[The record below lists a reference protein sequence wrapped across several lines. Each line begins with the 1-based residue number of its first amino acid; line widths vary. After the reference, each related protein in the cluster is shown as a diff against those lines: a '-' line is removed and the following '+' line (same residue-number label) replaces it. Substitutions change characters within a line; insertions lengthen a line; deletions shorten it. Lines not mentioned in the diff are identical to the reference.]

1 MILKTLAENT
11 SISEDYGSEH
21 GLSLYIE
28 TRRHKLLFDT
38 GASGLFAKNAV
49 KMGVDLSGVDL
60 VVISH
65 GHYDHGGGLKTFL
78 SMNSK
83 APIYVNESA
92 FDRHYANRP
101 NDMKGYIGLDVRLL
115 PSDRFVFVGEDLV
128 IDEELRL
135 FSHVK
140 GGKFNP
146 AGNRDLFMAAGEG
159 IVPDDFEHEQNLVIT
174 EDENTVLLAGC
185 AHKGIVNILEY
196 LAAEK
201 GIEPGI
207 VIGGFHLYNRA
218 ADESEDLGL
227 VMKIGVAL
235 LEHKAKYYTCHCT
248 GMESYKQLKSI
259 MGERLKYLATGS
271 EIKI

>member
-1 MILKTLAENT
+1 MILKTLVENT

-38 GASGLFAKNAV
+38 GASGLFAKNAI
-49 KMGVDLSGVDL
+49 KMGVDLPGVDL
-60 VVISH
+60 AVISH

-78 SMNSK
+78 SVNSK
-83 APIYVNESA
+83 ASVYLNQRA
-92 FDRHYANRP
+92 FGMHYANRP
-101 NDMKGYIGLDVRLL
+101 NVGKGYIGLDAGLL

-135 FSHVK
+135 FSHVR

-146 AGNRDLFMAAGEG
+146 AGNRDLFMVAGEG

-196 LAAEK
+196 LAAVK

-207 VIGGFHLYNRA
+207 VIGGFHLYNRV
-218 ADESEDLGL
+218 ADESEDPGM
-227 VMKIGVAL
+227 VMKIGAAL

-248 GMESYKQLKSI
+248 GMESYKRLKSI
-259 MGERLKYLATGS
+259 MGERLEYLATGS

>member
-1 MILKTLAENT
+1 MILKTLVENT
-11 SISEDYGSEH
+11 SISENFKSEH

-38 GASGLFAKNAV
+38 GASGLFAENAV
-49 KMGVDLSGVDL
+49 KMGVDLSEVDL
-60 VVISH
+60 AVISH

-83 APIYVNESA
+83 ARVYLNQRA
-92 FDRHYANRP
+92 FEKHFANRA
-101 NDMKGYIGLDVRLL
+101 NGEKGYIGLDAGLL
-115 PSDRFVFVGEDLV
+115 PNDRFVFVSEKVV

-140 GGKFNP
+140 GDKFNP
-146 AGNRDLFMAAGEG
+146 AGNRDLFMTAGEEL
-159 IVPDDFEHEQNLVIT
+159 VPDDFEHEQNLVIT
-174 EDENTVLLAGC
+174 EGGKTVLLAGC

-201 GIEPGI
+201 GIEPGV

-218 ADESEDLGL
+218 ADESEDPGL
-227 VMKIGVAL
+227 VMKIGAAL

-248 GMESYKQLKSI
+248 GMESYMRLKSI
-259 MGERLKYLATGS
+259 MSERLEYLTTGS